1 MFWGED
7 AKIILAL
14 PVHED
19 RPNKLPWNFDPK
31 GFSACGALTKFV
43 GQTMRDRNGCGGQS
57 SGGMTDV
64 SERNQAFSLETCLEQ
79 APFEKD
85 LGAKKDED

>member
-1 MFWGED
+1 M
-7 AKIILAL
+7 KIDQISYLGTL
-14 PVHED
+14 TQRD
-19 RPNKLPWNFDPK
+19 
-31 GFSACGALTKFV
+31 FSACGALTKFV